1 MSRMENALTHVTLT
15 TPAMMDLN
23 LSAAFLTTALH
34 CVAAFQDCKETTKR
48 IGASFFIGIRN
59 STGLPVSYQIVND
72 NGINA
77 LDSKRREQKVEETRD
92 APCFAGLAD
101 VGFAE
106 GLRTCWV
113 SLHYT
118 RPMLRVYDSIPSLY
132 TTDPLVWSDG
142 VEVGDKDAEC
152 IFSPICVVRG
162 ESSRGEEA
170 RSEGESNPNEDTH
183 NTLTIYCEN
192 DDEAQ
197 LWKNAIQEAMKKE
210 TAIDAKKE
218 QVKTNYLQTTSVSSL
233 SSRSSDVLVTSL
245 PAHPSLTLKYFHQPY
260 RKSPPRLLS
269 LAVADY
275 PSFDLFVDRT
285 ESRFVKLSENTQN
298 NNTQNNNTQNNN
310 TQTCEI
316 FIESTIEQGRKII
329 NIGSNVSVR
338 NNTAIDVLFAF
349 GNWVNE
355 ADIAYGDV
363 TASTLRKSERQWM
376 SVCGEENQ
384 ALFLGK
390 EELVRCLALA
400 DLQRSDKAY
409 MVNLGTVNDPYY
421 VYLSC
426 EVSQVVNKE
435 DARDQRSAFCIVVS
449 DVAQF
454 ENLLPVSIDYRVVN
468 KYENTAME
476 GTIAEG
482 GVVSLSK
489 CKFSKDES
497 YRVLVRLTEGPYPFC
512 SYAAAVN
519 LQMASGTVHLE
530 KRTEFKNLNLS
541 FITARNAFHSMTV
554 QLFCDYWVVNKTGE
568 AVVVRDAKSPDF
580 EYTLPSP
587 PLELKN
593 RSDVVCAKE
602 ALALPAL
609 ISVKKKD
616 KNDAIRLSLPG
627 YEDFSESFSVNTL
640 GVTGVVTLAAKGRH
654 KPEKAFGVAITRAP
668 GLFARSFVVTL
679 SPLYIVMNRIDK
691 PVRLRQVDCDSE
703 VALDSEGYCA
713 FHWSSKTGKH
723 AVQVKIEGEEYKWS
737 QGFELVPGHLSIQMT
752 KKRDK
757 VSRYDV
763 WSREEV
769 ENPVDHPYSVI
780 QVDITMIDSQCYVF
794 LKKMVVYARTPHP

>member
-1 MSRMENALTHVTLT
+1 M
-15 TPAMMDLN
+15 
-23 LSAAFLTTALH
+23 
-34 CVAAFQDCKETTKR
+34 
-48 IGASFFIGIRN
+48 
-59 STGLPVSYQIVND
+59 
-72 NGINA
+72 
-77 LDSKRREQKVEETRD
+77 
-92 APCFAGLAD
+92 
-101 VGFAE
+101 
-106 GLRTCWV
+106 
-113 SLHYT
+113 
-118 RPMLRVYDSIPSLY
+118 
-132 TTDPLVWSDG
+132 
-142 VEVGDKDAEC
+142 EVGDKDGEC

-162 ESSRGEEA
+162 NSSHG
-170 RSEGESNPNEDTH
+170 EGESNPNEKEEAH
-183 NTLTIYCEN
+183 NPLTIYCEN

-197 LWKNAIQEAMKKE
+197 LWKDAIQEAMKKE
-210 TAIDAKKE
+210 TAIEAKKE

-233 SSRSSDVLVTSL
+233 SSCSSDVLVTSL

-298 NNTQNNNTQNNN
+298 NNTQNNNTQNN
-310 TQTCEI
+310 EI

-376 SVCGEENQ
+376 SVCSEENQ

-390 EELVRCLALA
+390 EELVRCLALT

-616 KNDAIRLSLPG
+616 KNDAKSDKKKAK
-627 YEDFSESFSVNTL
+627 EDE
-640 GVTGVVTLAAKGRH
+640 AKDQ
-654 KPEKAFGVAITRAP
+654 K
-668 GLFARSFVVTL
+668 S
-679 SPLYIVMNRIDK
+679 DK
-691 PVRLRQVDCDSE
+691 
-703 VALDSEGYCA
+703 
-713 FHWSSKTGKH
+713 
-723 AVQVKIEGEEYKWS
+723 
-737 QGFELVPGHLSIQMT
+737 
-752 KKRDK
+752 
-757 VSRYDV
+757 
-763 WSREEV
+763 
-769 ENPVDHPYSVI
+769 
-780 QVDITMIDSQCYVF
+780 
-794 LKKMVVYARTPHP
+794 